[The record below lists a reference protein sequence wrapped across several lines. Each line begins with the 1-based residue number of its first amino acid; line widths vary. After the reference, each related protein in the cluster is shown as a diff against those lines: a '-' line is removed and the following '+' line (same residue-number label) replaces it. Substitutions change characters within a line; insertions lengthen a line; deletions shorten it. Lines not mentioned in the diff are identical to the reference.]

1 MAVNFVT
8 VDRETPDMFPATVQ
22 EYLPEDHLARFVV
35 EIVDRLDLSH
45 LVAAYAGTGSRPY
58 HPAMLVALLFYGYA
72 TGVFS
77 SRKLAQ
83 ATYDSI
89 AFRYICANAHP
100 DHRTIADFRKRFLD
114 ELAGLFT
121 EVLLIAQAMGL
132 LKLGTVSLDGTKI
145 KANASKHKALSFA
158 HAERLEE
165 QLEGEVEELLRLA
178 EQADNTPLPEHLD
191 IPLELKRREQRL
203 AVIAAAKAEIEARAQ
218 ARFQAEQAEY
228 ERKLAEREARRERTG
243 RKPGGKPP
251 KVPEPGPRAKDQDS
265 LTDAE
270 SRIMPTAGG
279 GFEQAYNA
287 QANVDTETHLIVA
300 QHVTDHTNDKQE
312 VGPALA
318 QLDALPEVLG
328 TVDAL
333 LADTGY
339 HSQENLERCAAAGI
353 DPYIPEARQ
362 RHNPPLAERL
372 ADDPPAP
379 QGEPTPSQANAHRLR
394 TRDGKACYAKRK
406 ATVETVF
413 GIIKQVQG
421 FRQFLLRGLRAVQ
434 GEWALVCL
442 GWNLKRLFALKG

>member
-1 MAVNFVT
+1 MAVNFVG
-8 VDRETPDMFPATVQ
+8 VDRDTPDMFPATVQ

-35 EIVDRLDLSH
+35 EIVDQLDLSP
-45 LVAAYAGTGSRPY
+45 LVAAYGGSGSRPY

-89 AFRYICANAHP
+89 AFRYICANTHP

-121 EVLLIAQAMGL
+121 QVLLVAQAMGL
-132 LKLGTVSLDGTKI
+132 VKLGTVSLDGTKI
-145 KANASKHKALSFA
+145 KANASKHKALSWE
-158 HAERLEE
+158 HANRLEE
-165 QLEGEVEELLRLA
+165 QLKGEVDELMRLA
-178 EQADNTPLPEHLD
+178 EQADNQPLPEQLD
-191 IPLELKRREQRL
+191 IPLELERREQRL

-218 ARFQAEQAEY
+218 ARFEAEQAEY
-228 ERKLAEREARRERTG
+228 ERKRAAREARVERTG
-243 RKPGGKPP
+243 KKPGGRPP
-251 KVPEPGPRAKDQDS
+251 KAPEPSPGPKDQVS
-265 LTDAE
+265 LTDAA
-270 SRIMPTAGG
+270 SRIMPTRG

-287 QANVDTETHLIVA
+287 QAGVDTETHLIVE
-300 QHVTDHTNDKQE
+300 QHVTDHANDKQE
-312 VGPALA
+312 VGPALER
-318 QLDALPEVLG
+318 LDALPEALG
-328 TVDAL
+328 EVEAL

-339 HSQENLERCAAAGI
+339 HSEANLDRCAAAGI

-362 RHNPPLAERL
+362 RHNPPLVERL

-379 QGEPTPSQANAHRLR
+379 AGQPTPAEANAHRLR
-394 TRDGKACYAKRK
+394 TRAGKARYAKRK

-413 GIIKQVQG
+413 GILKHVLG
-421 FRQFLLRGLRAVQ
+421 FRQFLLRGLDAVQ